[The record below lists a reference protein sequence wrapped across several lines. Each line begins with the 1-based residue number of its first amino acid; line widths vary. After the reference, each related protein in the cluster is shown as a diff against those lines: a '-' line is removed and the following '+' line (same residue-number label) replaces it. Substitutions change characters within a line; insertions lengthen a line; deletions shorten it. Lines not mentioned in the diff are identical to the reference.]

1 MERGNSAASRIFMQ
15 LTAQTIAEHLGG
27 TVEGNPL
34 ATVSSLAKIEEAGE
48 GTLSFIANPKYEHH
62 IYTTG
67 ATAVLVKRDFLP
79 EHPVSATLIRV
90 DDPYTCLGTLLG
102 LAAQFTKP
110 VYTGIEAR
118 ELMVPI
124 FQGGELV
131 YQVPDLQTSRAYCQ
145 RQVDALWDEVKRF
158 ENPHNYYVDL
168 SQKLWNIK
176 QSLLNSHDVK

>member
-79 EHPVSATLIRV
+79 EHPVSSSTPSTPDNWKNL
-90 DDPYTCLGTLLG
+90 PCHWY
-102 LAAQFTKP
+102 AAGSPTPMKP
-110 VYTGIEAR
+110 
-118 ELMVPI
+118 P
-124 FQGGELV
+124 
-131 YQVPDLQTSRAYCQ
+131 P
-145 RQVDALWDEVKRF
+145 
-158 ENPHNYYVDL
+158 
-168 SQKLWNIK
+168 
-176 QSLLNSHDVK
+176 